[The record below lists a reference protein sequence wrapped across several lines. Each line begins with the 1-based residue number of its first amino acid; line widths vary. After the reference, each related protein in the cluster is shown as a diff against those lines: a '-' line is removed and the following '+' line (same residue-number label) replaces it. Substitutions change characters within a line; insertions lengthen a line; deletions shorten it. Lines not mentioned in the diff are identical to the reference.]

1 MTAIRWLGFFLFLG
15 VLSLIGCTKS
25 PGTPKPDVP
34 KTDTLQTKGAD
45 VPPEQE
51 PKIQTALAKLS
62 DTDRPLALA
71 QKFCPIQKTRLGSMG
86 KPDRIEIEGQPVF
99 LCCSGCADDARAEPK
114 KTLDQVASFKKEK

>member
-1 MTAIRWLGFFLFLG
+1 MTAIRWFGFLFLG
-15 VLSLIGCTKS
+15 VVTLIGCTKS
-25 PGTPKPDVP
+25 PSTPKPDAP
-34 KTDTLQTKGAD
+34 KADTVQTKGTELA
-45 VPPEQE
+45 PEQE
-51 PKIQTALAKLS
+51 TKIQAALAKLS
-62 DTDRPLALA
+62 DIDRPLAQA

>member
-1 MTAIRWLGFFLFLG
+1 MTAIRWFAFLILGL
-15 VLSLIGCTKS
+15 VSLSGCTRS
-25 PGTPKPDVP
+25 SNTPKPDAP
-34 KTDTLQTKGAD
+34 KAGAVQSKDTELAPDQEAKLQA
-45 VPPEQE
+45 
-51 PKIQTALAKLS
+51 ALAKLS
-62 DTDRPLALA
+62 DADQTLALA